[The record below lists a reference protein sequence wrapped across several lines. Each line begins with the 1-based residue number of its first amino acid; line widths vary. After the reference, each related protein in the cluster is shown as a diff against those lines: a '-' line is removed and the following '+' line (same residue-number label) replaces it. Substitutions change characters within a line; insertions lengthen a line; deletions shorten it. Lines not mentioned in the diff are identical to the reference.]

1 MDLGLGLVHGVLGLI
16 FQGLAIAAFAL
27 EVWALVDASR
37 RRPDAFLAAGKQN
50 KRLWLIILG
59 FANLFG
65 FAAAVGFLFELSI
78 FAIAAVIAAG
88 IYLADVRPAVRG
100 LSGGGGSNRGPYGPY

>member
-1 MDLGLGLVHGVLGLI
+1 MFVVHGVLAWI
-16 FQGLAIAAFAL
+16 FWGLAVAAFAV
-27 EVWALVDASR
+27 EVWALVEAIR
-37 RRPDAFLAAGKQN
+37 TRPEAFLATGKQN

-65 FAAAVGFLFELSI
+65 FAAAVEFLPALSI
-78 FAIAAVIAAG
+78 FTIAAFIAAG

-100 LSGGGGSNRGPYGPY
+100 LGKGGSSGGPYGPW

>member
-1 MDLGLGLVHGVLGLI
+1 MWFVQGTHSVLAWI
-16 FQGLAIAAFAL
+16 FWVLAVAAFAV
-27 EVWALVDASR
+27 EVWALVEAIR
-37 RRPDAFLAAGKQN
+37 TRPDAFIAAGKQN

-65 FAAAVGFLFELSI
+65 FAAVVQFLPALSI
-78 FAIAAVIAAG
+78 FTIAAFIAAG

-100 LSGGGGSNRGPYGPY
+100 MGRGGSARGPYGPW

>member
-1 MDLGLGLVHGVLGLI
+1 MLVVHGLLYWI
-16 FQGLAIAAFAL
+16 FRGLAIVAFAM

-37 RRPDAFLAAGKQN
+37 RSPDAYIATGKQN

-65 FAAAVGFLFELSI
+65 FAAAVDFLPPLSL
-78 FAIAAVIAAG
+78 FTVAAFIAAA

-100 LSGGGGSNRGPYGPY
+100 LGSGGSSGSGPYGPW

>member
-1 MDLGLGLVHGVLGLI
+1 MLVVHGVLALI
-16 FQGLAIAAFAL
+16 FQGLAILAFAV

-37 RRPDAFLAAGKQN
+37 RSPDVYLAAGKQN

-65 FAAAVGFLFELSI
+65 FAAAVDYLPPLSV
-78 FAIAAVIAAG
+78 FTIAAFIAAG
-88 IYLADVRPAVRG
+88 IYLADVRPAVRN
-100 LSGGGGSNRGPYGPY
+100 LGGGATGGGRW